1 MQERTDQD
9 LVGQSLRGSEE
20 AFNELIERYRDRVFS
35 LAFRMLG
42 ESAWAEDL
50 VQDAF
55 LRAYTRL
62 SLYDLNRS
70 FATWLLNLTARL
82 CLNAL
87 RDHRTQAKYI
97 EQAAKGW
104 NPELPTLEER
114 LYERERNRTLHRLLQ
129 RLPAEQRAAVL
140 LHYYEGYDVKQVAE
154 ALGSPTG
161 TIKTWLYRGR
171 ESLREWLKQ
180 EGWGGN

>member
-1 MQERTDQD
+1 MQERTDRD
-9 LVGQSLRGSEE
+9 LVRQTLQGSEE
-20 AFNELIERYRDRVFS
+20 AFNGLVERYRDRVFS

-42 ESAWAEDL
+42 ERAWAEDL
-50 VQDAF
+50 VQEAF

-87 RDHRTQAKYI
+87 RDYHTQAKYLG
-97 EQAAKGW
+97 QAAKEW
-104 NPELPTLEER
+104 NPEALSLEER

-129 RLPAEQRAAVL
+129 QLPAEQRAAVL

-154 ALGSPTG
+154 ALGSPVG

-180 EGWGGN
+180 AGWGGT

>member
-1 MQERTDQD
+1 MQERTDRD
-9 LVGQSLRGSEE
+9 LVEQSIRGSEE
-20 AFNELIERYRDRVFS
+20 AFNVLVERYRDRVFS
-35 LAFRMLG
+35 LAFRLLG
-42 ESAWAEDL
+42 EPVWAEDL
-50 VQDAF
+50 VQEAF

-62 SLYDLNRS
+62 SLYDSSRS

-104 NPELPTLEER
+104 NPEPFTLEER

-129 RLPAEQRAAVL
+129 RLPNEQRAAVL
-140 LHYYEGYDVKQVAE
+140 LHYYEGYEVKEVAE
-154 ALGSPTG
+154 ALGAPVG
-161 TIKTWLYRGR
+161 TIKTWLFRGR
-171 ESLREWLKQ
+171 ASLREWLKQ
-180 EGWGGN
+180 EGWGGT